1 VFHRPGLRMKAS
13 VSESG
18 FSLVETIL
26 TIVIISI
33 ALVAL
38 VSAWGQSARHSGDPF
53 WHVKAAYLGQAYI
66 EEILTK
72 RFDENTPV
80 GGQPACTSTTCSA
93 MLGVDKLSDGV
104 TDETR
109 DLFDDVDDY
118 HGLNETPSVNAL
130 GVIRPEYNRY
140 QVAVSV
146 TYAEGEVS
154 LAGGGARAGKTVKR
168 INVTV
173 TPPGE
178 SAQLFVVYR
187 GNY

>member
-1 VFHRPGLRMKAS
+1 MKAP

-33 ALVAL
+33 SLVVL

-53 WHVKAAYLGQAYI
+53 WHAKAAYLGQAYL

-93 MLGVDKLSDGV
+93 VLGADAG
-104 TDETR
+104 ETR
-109 DLFDDVDDY
+109 ALFDDVDDY
-118 HGLNETPSVNAL
+118 HGLNETPSENAL
-130 GVIRPEYNRY
+130 GVIRPEYSSY
-140 QVAVSV
+140 QVTVSV
-146 TYAEGEVS
+146 SYAGVELGRP
-154 LAGGGARAGKTVKR
+154 AATVKR

>member
-1 VFHRPGLRMKAS
+1 MKAP

-33 ALVAL
+33 SLVVL
-38 VSAWGQSARHSGDPF
+38 VSAWGQSARHSADPF
-53 WHVKAAYLGQAYI
+53 WHAKAAHLGQAYL

-93 MLGVDKLSDGV
+93 VLGVDKLSDGV

-118 HGLNETPSVNAL
+118 HGLDETPSENAL

-140 QVAVSV
+140 QVTVSV
-146 TYAEGEVS
+146 TYAGIEV
-154 LAGGGARAGKTVKR
+154 GRPDKTVKR

>member
-1 VFHRPGLRMKAS
+1 MKAP

-33 ALVAL
+33 SLVVL
-38 VSAWGQSARHSGDPF
+38 ISAWGQSAKHSGDPF
-53 WHVKAAYLGQAYI
+53 WHAKAAYLGQAYI
-66 EEILTK
+66 EEIITK
-72 RFDENTPV
+72 RFDENTPL
-80 GGQPACTSTTCSA
+80 GGHPACTSSSCSST
-93 MLGVDKLSDGV
+93 LGIDKLSDGI

-109 DLFDDVDDY
+109 SLFDDVDDY
-118 HGLNETPSVNAL
+118 HGLNETPSENAL
-130 GVIRPEYNRY
+130 GIIRPEYNNY
-140 QVAVSV
+140 QVSV
-146 TYAEGEVS
+146 GVVYA
-154 LAGGGARAGKTVKR
+154 GAELGRPARTVKR

-178 SAQLFVVYR
+178 SAQQFVIYR

>member
-1 VFHRPGLRMKAS
+1 MKAP

-38 VSAWGQSARHSGDPF
+38 ISAWGQSAKHSGDPF
-53 WHVKAAYLGQAYI
+53 WHAKAAYLGEAYI
-66 EEILTK
+66 EEIITK

-80 GGQPACTSTTCSA
+80 GGYPACTIASCSST
-93 MLGVDKLSDGV
+93 LGVDKLSDGV

-118 HGLNETPSVNAL
+118 HGLSETPSLNTL
-130 GVIRPEYNRY
+130 GAIRPEYDRY
-140 QVAVSV
+140 QVNVSV
-146 TYAEGEVS
+146 TYAGGEVP
-154 LAGGGARAGKTVKR
+154 LTGGGTRPEKTVKR
-168 INVTV
+168 INITI

-178 SAQLFVVYR
+178 SSQLFVVYR

>member
-1 VFHRPGLRMKAS
+1 MKAP

-33 ALVAL
+33 SLVVL
-38 VSAWGQSARHSGDPF
+38 VSAWGQSAKHSGDPF
-53 WHVKAAYLGQAYI
+53 WHAKAAYLGQAYI

-80 GGQPACTSTTCSA
+80 GGQPACTNSTCSVT
-93 MLGVDKLSDGV
+93 LGVDKLADGI

-118 HGLNETPSVNAL
+118 DGLNETPSENAL
-130 GVIRPEYNRY
+130 GVIRPEYNNY
-140 QVAVSV
+140 QVIVNVS
-146 TYAEGEVS
+146 YA
-154 LAGGGARAGKTVKR
+154 GAELGRPVKTIKR
-168 INVTV
+168 INVSV
-173 TPPGE
+173 IPPGE
-178 SAQLFVVYR
+178 STQLFVVYR